1 MNATSESDILERNP
15 RFEDFMLP
23 HFYRSLLSLLLP
35 VFLLSFSPVPSQP
48 LPGSSEAARAAA
60 CPPDGCSIYM
70 PLLLKYMDQVLNGD
84 FESGPTAWNE
94 YSASGFFT
102 IYPYPGE
109 PRIPPHSGSWEAWLA
124 GIEGETA
131 SIDQNIYVSSARPF
145 LQYWQW
151 IVSED
156 PDCSKDDAEVLI
168 DSLVLLRFNLCQ
180 SANSSNWEMQTLD
193 LSAYSGR
200 VVNLKFLATTDADE
214 STISSLYLD
223 DISLQGSP

>member
-1 MNATSESDILERNP
+1 
-15 RFEDFMLP
+15 MLTR
-23 HFYRSLLSLLLP
+23 FYRPLLSLLLP
-35 VFLLSFSPVPSQP
+35 IFLLSFSPVPSQP
-48 LPGSSEAARAAA
+48 LPGSPATAMAAV

-70 PLLLKYMDQVLNGD
+70 PLLLKYMDQVSNGD
-84 FESGPTAWNE
+84 FESGPTAWKE
-94 YSASGFFT
+94 YSVLGYFA
-102 IYPYPGE
+102 IYPYPGD
-109 PRIPPHSGSWEAWLA
+109 PKIPPRSGSWEAWL
-124 GIEGETA
+124 GGSEGETA
-131 SIDQNIYVSSARPF
+131 SIDQNIYVPSARPF

-156 PDCSKDDAEVLI
+156 PDCSKDQAEVLI
-168 DSLVLLRFNLCQ
+168 DSLVLSHFDLCQ

-214 STISSLYLD
+214 RTISSLYLD